1 MKKVAIIMGSD
12 SDLPVLKPA
21 VKMLAELEIPFDV
34 RVMSAHR
41 TPAEAADFA
50 RNARALSLIHIF
62 NRLGGNGGELHRNT
76 GEEVGAVLKPRL
88 DGEQAAG

>member
-21 VKMLAELEIPFDV
+21 VKMLAELEIPFVV

-50 RNARALSLIHIF
+50 RNARAEGYGVII
-62 NRLGGNGGELHRNT
+62 
-76 GEEVGAVLKPRL
+76 A
-88 DGEQAAG
+88 AAGKAALQTRFHRFR